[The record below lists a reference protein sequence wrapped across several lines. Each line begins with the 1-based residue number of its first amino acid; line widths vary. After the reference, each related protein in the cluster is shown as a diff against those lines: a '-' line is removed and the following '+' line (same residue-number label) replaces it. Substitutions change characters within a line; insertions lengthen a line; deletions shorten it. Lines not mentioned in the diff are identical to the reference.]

1 MARFAGRLSRTHLP
15 SAPQARHGPLSCART
30 MLKLSLS
37 EFTLEH
43 FMQHYWQQKPVVI
56 RQGFQHFQDLIS
68 PEELAGLACEEEVDS
83 RLVYKKRGKWQA
95 ENGPFESYDHLGKTG
110 WSLIVQAVNH
120 WSPAV
125 AELVKPFDFIPKWR
139 LDDVM
144 ISYSRPQGGVG
155 PHIDLYDVFIC
166 QGSGRRQWRVGDRG
180 NHRQFAAHAALLHVD
195 PFEAIIDVELLPGDI
210 LYIPPGF
217 PHDGVSLEPSMSFSV
232 GFRAKSACDMLSGL
246 ADYVIDKEL
255 GSTLLSDP
263 GRPIHHNQGQINS
276 SDFGRIKAQLQALLD
291 DDTLVA
297 DFAGSFLSR
306 TKCQLDLQALDEP
319 LDAAALID
327 TLQQQPLVRTGG
339 LRCFYVDQTVA
350 DGVCYL
356 DGERHAFGAKA
367 QAAVKAL
374 CDRDTLTHAPL
385 RAALKLPAFVEALT
399 QWVNAGYWYFE
410 D

>member
-1 MARFAGRLSRTHLP
+1 M
-15 SAPQARHGPLSCART
+15 QAF
-30 MLKLSLS
+30 KLTLAD
-37 EFTLEH
+37 FTLEH

-56 RQGFQHFQDLIS
+56 RQGFKKFVDPIS
-68 PEELAGLACEEEVDS
+68 PEDLAGLACEEQIDA

-120 WSPAV
+120 WSPEV
-125 AELVKPFDFIPKWR
+125 AELVKPFAFIPKWR

-144 ISYSRPQGGVG
+144 ISYSTPKGGVG

-180 NHRQFAAHAALLHVD
+180 EHRQFAAHAALLHVD

-217 PHDGVSLEPSMSFSV
+217 PHDGVSLETSMSFSV
-232 GFRAKSACDMLSGL
+232 GFRGKSACDMLSGL
-246 ADYVIDKEL
+246 ADHVIDKEL
-255 GSTLLSDP
+255 GSTLFSDP
-263 GRPIHHNQGQINS
+263 GRPIHHHQGQINA
-276 SDFGRIKAQLQALLD
+276 SDFAHIKAQLQSILD

-297 DFAGSFLSR
+297 DFAGGFLSR

-319 LDAAALID
+319 MEAADLLA
-327 TLQQQPLVRTGG
+327 TLKTQPLVRTGG
-339 LRCFYVDQTVA
+339 LRCFYVDATVGE
-350 DGVCYL
+350 GVCYV

-367 QAAVKAL
+367 QAAVVAL
-374 CDRDTLTHAPL
+374 CDHDSVSQKLL
-385 RAALKLPAFVEALT
+385 RSGLKNTQFVAALTA
-399 QWVNAGYWYFE
+399 WVNAGYWYFE

>member
-1 MARFAGRLSRTHLP
+1 
-15 SAPQARHGPLSCART
+15 

-56 RQGFQHFQDLIS
+56 RQGFKHFQDLIS

-246 ADYVIDKEL
+246 ADYVIDKDL
-255 GSTLLSDP
+255 GGTLLSDP
-263 GRPIHHNQGQINS
+263 GRPIHHNQGQINA

-319 LDAAALID
+319 LDANELID

-350 DGVCYL
+350 DGVCYV

>member
-1 MARFAGRLSRTHLP
+1 
-15 SAPQARHGPLSCART
+15 
-30 MLKLSLS
+30 MLKLSLAD
-37 EFTLEH
+37 FTLEH

-56 RQGFQHFQDLIS
+56 RQGFKGFQDLIS
-68 PEELAGLACEEEVDS
+68 PEELAGLACEEAVDS

-95 ENGPFESYDHLGKTG
+95 ESGPFESYDHLGKKG

-125 AELVKPFDFIPKWR
+125 AELVKPFAFIPKWR

-144 ISYSRPQGGVG
+144 ISYSRPDGGVG

-166 QGSGRRQWRVGDRG
+166 QGSGRRQWRVGDTG
-180 NHRQFAAHAALLHVD
+180 PHRQFAAHAALLHVD

-232 GFRAKSACDMLSGL
+232 GFRGKSACDMLSGL
-246 ADYVIDKEL
+246 ADYVIDKDL

-263 GRPIHHNQGQINS
+263 GRPVHTHQGHINA
-276 SDFGRIKAQLQALLD
+276 SDFARIKAQLQSILD
-291 DDTLVA
+291 DETLVA

-319 LDAAALID
+319 LNADDVLAALE
-327 TLQQQPLVRTGG
+327 QQPLVRTGG
-339 LRCFYVDQTVA
+339 LRCFYLDTTVA
-350 DGVCYL
+350 GGVCYV

-374 CDRDTLTHAPL
+374 CDHDTITHTQL
-385 RAALKLPAFVEALT
+385 RAAVRLPVFVAAL
-399 QWVNAGYWYFE
+399 
-410 D
+410 